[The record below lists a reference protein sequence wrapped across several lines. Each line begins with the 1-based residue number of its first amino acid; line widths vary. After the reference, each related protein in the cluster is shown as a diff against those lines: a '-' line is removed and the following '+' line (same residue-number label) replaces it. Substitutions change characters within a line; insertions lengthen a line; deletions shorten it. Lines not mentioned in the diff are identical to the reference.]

1 MIGWPLPLV
10 ALQILWLNM
19 ITDVFPALALA
30 LEPSRA
36 GVMERPPRD
45 PSERLVNRTYV
56 VLIVWQG
63 LLLAGVTLTA
73 FAVAMGWYGRG
84 DGLDHAVTIAFM
96 TLALTQ
102 VFHAFSARSI
112 RDTVFSRRAF
122 ENRWLWGA
130 VWVCVALQL
139 AAVYVPFL
147 QTVLR
152 TVPLTG
158 SDWVLVLGSSLAPV
172 AVIEVVKSVQRRTLS
187 SAHDG

>member
-1 MIGWPLPLV
+1 MG
-10 ALQILWLNM
+10 
-19 ITDVFPALALA
+19 
-30 LEPSRA
+30 
-36 GVMERPPRD
+36 RPPRD
-45 PSERLVNRTYV
+45 PNERLVNRTYV

-112 RDTVFSRRAF
+112 RDTVFSRGTL

-130 VWVCVALQL
+130 VLVCVALQL
-139 AAVYVPFL
+139 AAVYAPFL
-147 QTVLR
+147 QAVLR
-152 TVPLTG
+152 TVALTAG
-158 SDWVLVLGSSLAPV
+158 DWALVLGLSLAPV
-172 AVIEVVKSVQRRTLS
+172 AVTEIVKWVQRRTLS
-187 SAHDG
+187 SAHEG